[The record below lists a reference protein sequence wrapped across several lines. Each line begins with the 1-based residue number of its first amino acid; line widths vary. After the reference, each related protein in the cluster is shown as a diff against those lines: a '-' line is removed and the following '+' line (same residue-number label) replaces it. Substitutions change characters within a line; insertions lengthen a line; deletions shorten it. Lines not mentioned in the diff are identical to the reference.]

1 MRVVFMG
8 TPEFAVYSLDA
19 VIERGDEVALV
30 VSQQDRPKDRGKKMQ
45 PTAVKKRA
53 EELGLP
59 VFQPENIKSDETFE
73 LLKEIEPDII
83 VVTAYGQ
90 ILPRRILELTKY
102 GCVNVHASLLPK
114 YRGAAPIQFAIIN
127 GEQKTGITTMY
138 MSEGLDTGDMILKD
152 EIEILPDD
160 TSAILHDKLALLS
173 KKTLT
178 KTLDKIE
185 QQIAPRI
192 AQQEELSSYAPLIS
206 KQMGHIDF
214 SKEAE
219 SVVNLV
225 RGLPTYA
232 YLDEHLIK
240 LFDARLGEST
250 DSEDY
255 GKIIRL
261 HKDSIEVIAK
271 GHSVLFYEIQVPNK
285 KRMRV
290 ADFLKGNSLETG
302 AVFQ

>member
-53 EELGLP
+53 KELGLP

>member
-8 TPEFAVYSLDA
+8 TPEFAVSSLEA

-30 VSQQDRPKDRGKKMQ
+30 ISQQDRPKDRGKKMQ
-45 PTAVKKRA
+45 PTAVKKKA
-53 EELGLP
+53 QQLGIP
-59 VFQPENIKSDETFE
+59 VFQPESIKSDETYE
-73 LLKEIEPDII
+73 LLKAIEPDII

-90 ILPRRILELTKY
+90 ILPKRILELTKF

-127 GEQKTGITTMY
+127 GEEKTGITTMY
-138 MSEGLDTGDMILKD
+138 MSEGLDTGDMIFKD
-152 EIEILPDD
+152 EIEIMPDD
-160 TSAILHDKLALLS
+160 TTAILHDKLALLS
-173 KKTLT
+173 KSTLT
-178 KTLDKIE
+178 KTLDQIE
-185 QQIAPRI
+185 RRIAPRI
-192 AQQEELSSYAPLIS
+192 AQEEEYSSYAPLIS

-214 SKEAE
+214 SKEAQ
-219 SVVNLV
+219 SIVNLV
-225 RGLPTYA
+225 RGLPAYA

-240 LFDARLGEST
+240 LFDARLGERT
-250 DSEDY
+250 DSEEY
-255 GKIIRL
+255 GKITKL

-290 ADFLKGNSLETG
+290 ADFLKGNTLEKG
-302 AVFQ
+302 AVFR

>member
-8 TPEFAVYSLDA
+8 TPEFAVSSLDA

-30 VSQQDRPKDRGKKMQ
+30 ISQQDRPKDRGKKMQ
-45 PTAVKKRA
+45 PPAVKKRA

-59 VFQPENIKSDETFE
+59 VFQPESIKSDETFE
-73 LLKEIEPDII
+73 LLKEIRPDII

-160 TSAILHDKLALLS
+160 TSATLHDKLALLS
-173 KKTLT
+173 KETLT

-185 QQIAPRI
+185 RQIAPRI

-214 SKEAE
+214 SKEAS
-219 SVVNLV
+219 SVINLV

-250 DSEDY
+250 DSEEY

-285 KRMRV
+285 KRMHV
-290 ADFLKGNSLETG
+290 SDFLKGNSLETG
-302 AVFQ
+302 AVFR